1 MELVGHIQ
9 VLVADR
15 HMDNDVIVAV
25 DDAAYEQDACDNDAM
40 WVAADDND
48 RDDDMEG
55 MDDEEYEDD
64 DTVNTKEMVSHE
76 VGEFEAVLDL
86 VLPAHDPVLKSSLS
100 NHFYFLVVL
109 FHANAAFLLH
119 Q

>member
-1 MELVGHIQ
+1 MEKAESESSELVGHIH

-40 WVAADDND
+40 WVVADDND

-76 VGEFEAVLDL
+76 VGEVDMHGGTKGGSEVGGA
-86 VLPAHDPVLKSSLS
+86 
-100 NHFYFLVVL
+100 
-109 FHANAAFLLH
+109 
-119 Q
+119 